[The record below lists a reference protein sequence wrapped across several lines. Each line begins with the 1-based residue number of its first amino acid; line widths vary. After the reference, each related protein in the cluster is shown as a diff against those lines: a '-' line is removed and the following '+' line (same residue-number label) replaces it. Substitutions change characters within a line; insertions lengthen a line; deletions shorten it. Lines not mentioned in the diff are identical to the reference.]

1 MNDILKLQQKLV
13 PELVELLEKR
23 YNILKTIYY
32 NQPIGRRIL
41 ANRLDIGERIVR
53 SEVNFLK
60 SQNLI
65 EINTPGMNVTLEGE
79 EVLEKLKNFI
89 HEIKGLTTVEKDLK
103 DLLGLEEVIVVPGN
117 MDEDESSIKEL
128 GRAAGNYIKSLI
140 KENSIIALAGGTTVK
155 EMVDNLP
162 KLHSM
167 PGVLVVP
174 ARGGMGRNV
183 ETQANTLAASLAKKI
198 NAQYKM
204 LHVPD
209 NLSEKALSTILNEDE
224 IKEVASNI
232 KKADILIYGIG
243 RAEHMGYKR
252 GLSEDKISSITN
264 SGAVGEAYGC
274 YFDIKG
280 NMVFST
286 SSVGISLEDADKIK
300 HIIAVAGGENKA
312 EAILAAQIGKSKG
325 VLITDEGAA
334 RKILENV

>member
-60 SQNLI
+60 AQNLI
-65 EINTPGMNVTLEGE
+65 EINTPGMTVTLDGE

-89 HEIKGLTTVEKDLK
+89 HEIKGLNSVEKDLK
-103 DLLGLEEVIVVPGN
+103 ELLGLEEVIVVPGN
-117 MDEDESSIKEL
+117 IDEDESTIKEL
-128 GRAAGNYIKSLI
+128 GRAAGSYIKSLI

-155 EMVDNLP
+155 EIVNNIP
-162 KLHSM
+162 KLQSM
-167 PGVLVVP
+167 PDVLVVP

-183 ETQANTLAASLAKKI
+183 ETQANTLAASLAKKM

-204 LHVPD
+204 LHIPD

-224 IKEVASNI
+224 IREVALSI
-232 KKADILIYGIG
+232 KKADIMIYGIG
-243 RAEHMGYKR
+243 VAEHMGHKR
-252 GLSEDKISSITN
+252 GLSESKISSITS

-274 YFDIKG
+274 YFDREG

-286 SSVGISLEDADKIK
+286 SSVGISPEDANKIK

-312 EAILAAQIGKSKG
+312 EAILATQRGRTKG

-334 RKILENV
+334 RKILENI

>member
-60 SQNLI
+60 AQNLI
-65 EINTPGMNVTLEGE
+65 EINTPGMTVTLDGE

-89 HEIKGLTTVEKDLK
+89 HEIKGLNSVEKDLK
-103 DLLGLEEVIVVPGN
+103 ELLGIEEVIVVPGN
-117 MDEDESSIKEL
+117 IDEDESTIKEL

-155 EMVDNLP
+155 EIVNNLP
-162 KLHSM
+162 KLQSM
-167 PGVLVVP
+167 PDVLVVP

-183 ETQANTLAASLAKKI
+183 ETQANTLAASLAKKM

-204 LHVPD
+204 LHIPD

-224 IKEVASNI
+224 IREVALSI
-232 KKADILIYGIG
+232 KKADIMIYGIG
-243 RAEHMGYKR
+243 IAEHMGHKR
-252 GLSEDKISSITN
+252 GLSENKISSIVD

-274 YFDIKG
+274 YFDREG

-286 SSVGISLEDADKIK
+286 SSVGISPEDANKIK

-312 EAILAAQIGKSKG
+312 EAILATQRGRTKG

-334 RKILENV
+334 RKILENI